1 MFRRTRVRKAVLIDD
16 SDLEEILSD
25 YFNVP
30 ETNVMKT
37 REGYTIAFEDDRT
50 DRKEGDRNE

>member
-1 MFRRTRVRKAVLIDD
+1 MRKAVLIDD